1 MFKPLLSH
9 SKRRGQENHSPRE
22 FPPAGSGET
31 SKRLLALRVLI
42 TAPQGQ
48 FLEKG
53 PLTVC
58 SGTFRMRRYLMVLVI
73 KMLERKHWRV
83 ITALVIPTRVGSEPA
98 PSQWL
103 GLCIGPCWPQPQGWR
118 PLSKAVVSKKGG
130 VCPGGCVEHS
140 LGVKEDENFYLRIF
154 KSKNEKKNPAFLVFN
169 TQIDT
174 DTPHQPTAHRSE
186 GQV

>member
-1 MFKPLLSH
+1 MFKPILSH
-9 SKRRGQENHSPRE
+9 SK
-22 FPPAGSGET
+22 GSGQRT
-31 SKRLLALRVLI
+31 TAHSSSLLQVLGRQASASWRYRVLI

-73 KMLERKHWRV
+73 KMLEGKHWRV
-83 ITALVIPTRVGSEPA
+83 ITALVIPTRVGSEPT

-118 PLSKAVVSKKGG
+118 PLSKAVVSKKKG
-130 VCPGGCVEHS
+130 VCA
-140 LGVKEDENFYLRIF
+140 LGDV
-154 KSKNEKKNPAFLVFN
+154 
-169 TQIDT
+169 
-174 DTPHQPTAHRSE
+174 
-186 GQV
+186 